1 MARPRTFS
9 VDDVVFAA
17 KDAFWARGYGGT
29 AISDLEDCT
38 GLNRSSIY
46 QAFGSK
52 RELFDLALAAY
63 IDGFVEP
70 LLEPLQRPGSSMSDI
85 EGFFGRLKS
94 VLRTNRMA
102 SRHGCLWFN
111 SITEVACRSE
121 GVDVRAD
128 EYRDR
133 LRAAFANALK
143 HKRHDG
149 RANGHGVQ
157 THARLLMGT
166 TFGFWLVVRI
176 DRAAATS
183 LCDATV
189 AEVRT
194 WA

>member
-1 MARPRTFS
+1 MARPRTFE
-9 VDDVVFAA
+9 VDDVVYAA

-52 RELFDLALAAY
+52 RELFHLALDAY
-63 IDGFVEP
+63 IDGFVDP
-70 LLEPLQRPGSSMSDI
+70 LLEPLHGPDASAADV
-85 EGFFGRLKS
+85 EAFFARLKS
-94 VLRTNRMA
+94 IVRTDRMA

-111 SITEVACRSE
+111 AITEVACRSE

-143 HKRHDG
+143 RS
-149 RANGHGVQ
+149 RRSRPANGHGVQ
-157 THARLLMGT
+157 THARLLMGA
-166 TFGFWLVVRI
+166 TFGVWLVVRI

-183 LCDATV
+183 LCDATA